1 VFPVVPINV
10 QEEKMRRR
18 EALQIIAGVIA
29 IAPDPIAAQ
38 TATKTY
44 RIGTL
49 TVGPPIPPTEGTGK
63 MLVEGLARRGYK
75 LGDNLAY
82 ESRGAAGKIPQMAN
96 LMQELKA
103 AAVDVVVTVGY
114 PSAATAKASGVPTVI
129 ASGSGDPVV
138 TGLVASLAHPGGTV
152 TGIADDA
159 AALSTKRLG
168 LLKAVS
174 PELRRVAMLWNKD
187 DRGMTQ
193 RYDASAK
200 AAQELGVTVQPLGV
214 REPDDFNEAFAAMN
228 RETPDAILMVT
239 DSLTLLNRKRVFD
252 FALEHKVPAIYE
264 QDFMARDG
272 GLMSY
277 GADARES
284 FDRAA
289 DLAARIFQGAKPADL
304 PVEIPTRYLFVV
316 NMKTAKAMNFTM
328 PNNVL
333 SLADEVIE

>member
-1 VFPVVPINV
+1 M
-10 QEEKMRRR
+10 KRRDV
-18 EALQIIAGVIA
+18 LKVLAGAVT
-29 IAPDPIAAQ
+29 IAPGGAAAQ
-38 TATKTY
+38 TTEKIY

-49 TVGPPIPPTEGTGK
+49 TVGPPIPPTAGTGK
-63 MLVEGLARRGYK
+63 ILVDGLAKRGFD
-75 LGDNLAY
+75 LGHNLAY
-82 ESRGAAGKIPQMAN
+82 EARGAAGKIGQMSN
-96 LMQELKA
+96 LMHELRTA
-103 AAVDVVVTVGY
+103 SVDVVVTVGY
-114 PSAATAKASGVPTVI
+114 PSAAAAKASGVATVI

-138 TGLVASLAHPGGTV
+138 TGLVESLAHPGGNV

-174 PELRRVAMLWNKD
+174 PQLRRVAMLWNKD

-200 AAQELGVTVQPLGV
+200 AAQDLGVVVQPLGV
-214 REPDDFNEAFAAMN
+214 REPNDFEEAFAAMD
-228 RETPDAILMVT
+228 RDAPDAILMVT

-252 FALEHKVPAIYE
+252 YALEHRLPAIYE

-277 GADARES
+277 GADAAES

-289 DLAARIFQGAKPADL
+289 ALAARIFQGAKPADL

-316 NMKTAKAMNFTM
+316 NIKTAKAMNFTM

>member
-1 VFPVVPINV
+1 M
-10 QEEKMRRR
+10 KRRLFLQVLGS
-18 EALQIIAGVIA
+18 ALGGMPFGVL
-29 IAPDPIAAQ
+29 AQ
-38 TATKTY
+38 TNAKTY

-49 TVGPPIPPTEGTGK
+49 TVGPPIPPNAGTGK
-63 MLVEGLARRGYK
+63 ILIDGLEKRGFK
-75 LGDNLAY
+75 LGDNLVY
-82 ESRGAAGKIPQMAN
+82 ESRGAAGKISQMPN
-96 LMQELKA
+96 LMQELKTA
-103 AAVDVVVTVGY
+103 NVDVVVTVSY
-114 PSAATAKASGVPTVI
+114 PAAAAAKASGVPTVI

-138 TGLVASLAHPGGTV
+138 TGLVDSLAHPGGNV

-174 PELRRVAMLWNKD
+174 PELPRVAMLWNKD

-200 AAQELGVTVQPLGV
+200 AAQELGLTVQPLGV
-214 REPDDFNEAFAAMN
+214 REPDDFNAAFAAMTN
-228 RETPDAILMVT
+228 DTPDAILMVT

-252 FALEHKVPAIYE
+252 FALEHRLPAIYE

-277 GADARES
+277 GADAMES

-289 DLAARIFQGAKPADL
+289 ALAARIFQGARPADL
-304 PVEIPTRYLFVV
+304 PVEVPTRYLFVI
-316 NMKTAKAMNFTM
+316 NTKTAKAMDFAV

>member
-1 VFPVVPINV
+1 
-10 QEEKMRRR
+10 MRRR
-18 EALQIIAGVIA
+18 EVLQIIACAVA
-29 IAPDPIAAQ
+29 ATPNTVAAQ
-38 TATKTY
+38 TAAKTY

-49 TVGPPIPPTEGTGK
+49 TVGPPIPPAEGAGRI
-63 MLVEGLARRGYK
+63 LVEGLAKRGYK
-75 LGDNLAY
+75 LGENLTY
-82 ESRGAAGKIPQMAN
+82 EARGAAGKIPQMSN

-103 AAVDVVVTVGY
+103 ANVDVVVTVGY
-114 PSAATAKASGVPTVI
+114 PSVAAAKASGVPTVI

-138 TGLVASLAHPGGTV
+138 TGLIESFAHPGGNV

-174 PELRRVAMLWNKD
+174 PQLRRVAMLWNRD

-228 RETPDAILMVT
+228 REMPDAILMVT

-289 DLAARIFQGAKPADL
+289 DLASRIFKGAKPADL
-304 PVEIPTRYLFVV
+304 PVEIPTRYLFV
-316 NMKTAKAMNFTM
+316 NNLKTAKAMNFTV

>member
-1 VFPVVPINV
+1 
-10 QEEKMRRR
+10 MRRR
-18 EALQIIAGVIA
+18 EVLQIIASATVIA
-29 IAPDPIAAQ
+29 PGTVVAQ
-38 TATKTY
+38 TAARTY

-49 TVGPPIPPTEGTGK
+49 TVGPPIPPTEGAGK
-63 MLVEGLARRGYK
+63 MLVESLAKRGYR
-75 LGDNLAY
+75 LGESLAY
-82 ESRGAAGKIPQMAN
+82 EARGAAGKIPQMSN

-103 AAVDVVVTVGY
+103 ANVDVVVTMGY
-114 PSAATAKASGVPTVI
+114 PSAAAAKASGVPTVI

-138 TGLVASLAHPGGTV
+138 TGLVQSLAHPGGNV

-174 PELRRVAMLWNKD
+174 PALRRVAMLWNKD

-200 AAQELGVTVQPLGV
+200 AAQELGVTVLPLGV

-228 RETPDAILMVT
+228 REMPDAILMVT

-289 DLAARIFQGAKPADL
+289 DLASRIFKGAKPAEL
-304 PVEIPTRYLFVV
+304 PVEVPTRYLFVI
-316 NMKTAKAMNFTM
+316 NLKTAKAMNFTI

>member
-1 VFPVVPINV
+1 
-10 QEEKMRRR
+10 MRRR
-18 EALQIIAGVIA
+18 EVLKLIACATA
-29 IAPDPIAAQ
+29 IATSGVAAQ
-38 TATKTY
+38 TPAKTY
-44 RIGTL
+44 RVGTL
-49 TVGPPIPPTEGTGK
+49 TVGPPIAPTEGTGK
-63 MLVEGLARRGYK
+63 MLVEGLAQRGYK

-82 ESRGAAGKIPQMAN
+82 EARGAAGKIPQMPN
-96 LMQELKA
+96 LVQELKA
-103 AAVDVVVTVGY
+103 ANVDVVVTVGY
-114 PSAATAKASGVPTVI
+114 PSAAAAKASGIPTVI
-129 ASGSGDPVV
+129 ATGSGDPVV
-138 TGLVASLAHPGGTV
+138 TGLVQSLAHPGGNV
-152 TGIADDA
+152 TGISDDA

-174 PELRRVAMLWNKD
+174 PQLRRVAMLWNKD
-187 DRGMTQ
+187 DRGMSQ

-228 RETPDAILMVT
+228 RDMPDAILMVT

-252 FALEHKVPAIYE
+252 FALQHKVPAIYE

-304 PVEIPTRYLFVV
+304 PVEIPTRYLFVI
-316 NMKTAKAMNFTM
+316 NMKTAKAMDFTV